1 MLLECSCSYLQSV
14 KKKIRM
20 FNFGCLSS
28 GRSIFDVGKGGK
40 GPWLFFEAR
49 KGPRA
54 KRFGQHFASLYPQQ
68 MLRPTQLSVHWCWGS
83 VSMESGSTA
92 RT

>member
-1 MLLECSCSYLQSV
+1 
-14 KKKIRM
+14 M

-28 GRSIFDVGKGGK
+28 GRSIFDVGKDVK
-40 GPWLFFEAR
+40 GPWLFFEAK

-54 KRFGQHFASLYPQQ
+54 KKFGQHFASRYSQQ
-68 MLRPTQLSVHWCWGS
+68 LLGSTEPSVHWCWDSFCKEG
-83 VSMESGSTA
+83 GSTA